1 MRLVFKQRG
10 ANAGLSRHKGEGVYR
25 SIGRKVFL
33 SGVRKCT
40 KEEAD
45 AINLKKKS
53 AGKGIDVSTNTIDA
67 DDTSEKN
74 EGKEMVDVSTKECT
88 DAVDSNIENSVEE
101 SLMEGVDSFDEK
113 ESLNENEKHNDD
125 EEHLQEKSDEET
137 FPASTKRQYPP
148 SVIDFLINNNT
159 DKTSIPVPNKLQ
171 RFGSS
176 VFDLQDDDIHSI
188 TNLNDNDIHKNERS
202 SEQSK
207 NHRLTLIQPT
217 EQKKWPQ
224 KKCVYCRR
232 KYGIRNDTRY
242 ICLQCNVAL
251 CKEPCFAA
259 YHYATSSGM
268 PQNAAT

>member
-1 MRLVFKQRG
+1 M
-10 ANAGLSRHKGEGVYR
+10 
-25 SIGRKVFL
+25 
-33 SGVRKCT
+33 
-40 KEEAD
+40 
-45 AINLKKKS
+45 
-53 AGKGIDVSTNTIDA
+53 
-67 DDTSEKN
+67 
-74 EGKEMVDVSTKECT
+74 
-88 DAVDSNIENSVEE
+88 
-101 SLMEGVDSFDEK
+101 
-113 ESLNENEKHNDD
+113 
-125 EEHLQEKSDEET
+125 
-137 FPASTKRQYPP
+137 
-148 SVIDFLINNNT
+148 
-159 DKTSIPVPNKLQ
+159 
-171 RFGSS
+171 
-176 VFDLQDDDIHSI
+176 

-202 SEQSK
+202 PEQSK